1 MSINTAPAYGFGHSE
16 EIVGKAL
23 AGQGRR
29 DKAVLAT
36 KVGLEWVDGRV
47 YRNSTPA
54 RIRDPLDS

>member
-1 MSINTAPAYGFGHSE
+1 MRINTAPAYGFGHSE

-36 KVGLEWVDGRV
+36 PFQHLILVGG
-47 YRNSTPA
+47 
-54 RIRDPLDS
+54 